1 MKHLFCMLLV
11 LIMIIPAVCAAAL
24 MSEEEAI
31 QIAKEKYPKSAQK
44 MGWPLLDLDAYDTE
58 CSQMKNSDGTTTWAV
73 CFLSPEYDV
82 SFAEVE
88 GSVFENPR
96 TASLVWNDPD
106 MYIHKSQI
114 WSRKYGLPGFK
125 SWPLDVQA
133 AFYQELLR
141 VKDDHI
147 AKYGPLEDMFEW
159 QGYLQIISRV
169 HDVPRKGDMQL
180 ESALKLAR
188 EYLIQ
193 NGVTQNELQNL
204 VEYAAFY
211 RDDPQQPEYEI
222 RYFESKAD
230 EQPLYSVLIDAVTG
244 VVKEEQ
250 EYTLSNL
257 LADLKW
263 K

>member
-1 MKHLFCMLLV
+1 MKHFICMLIVLV
-11 LIMIIPAVCAAAL
+11 MLIPAACAAAL
-24 MSEEEAI
+24 LSEEEAI

-58 CSQMKNSDGTTTWAV
+58 CRKMKNPDGTTTWDV

-82 SFAEVE
+82 PFAEVT
-88 GSVFENPR
+88 GSVFEKSR
-96 TASLVWNDPD
+96 TASLVWSDPD

-114 WSRKYGLPGFK
+114 WSRKHGLQGFK

-159 QGYLQIISRV
+159 KGYLQIISRV
-169 HDVPRKGDMQL
+169 HDVPRKGEVQL
-180 ESALKLAR
+180 EGALNLAR

-193 NGVTQNELQNL
+193 KGIAQDVLQNL
-204 VEYAAFY
+204 VEYTSFY
-211 RDDPQQPEYEI
+211 RDDSAKPEYEI

-230 EQPLYSVLIDAVTG
+230 ENPLYSVIIDAVTG
-244 VVKEEQ
+244 AVKEVQ
-250 EYTLSNL
+250 
-257 LADLKW
+257 K
-263 K
+263 